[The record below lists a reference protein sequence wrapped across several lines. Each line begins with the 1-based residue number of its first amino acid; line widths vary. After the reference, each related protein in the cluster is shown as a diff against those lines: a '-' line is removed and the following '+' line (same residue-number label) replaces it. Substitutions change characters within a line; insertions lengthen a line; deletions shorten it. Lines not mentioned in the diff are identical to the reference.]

1 VLHKI
6 RLERLAKYKHSNL
19 FVQLVSYEEYEV
31 FADLTTNNDL
41 KSHDY
46 SGGKE

>member
-1 VLHKI
+1 MLHNARI
-6 RLERLAKYKHSNL
+6 ERLAKYKHSNL
-19 FVQLVSYEEYEV
+19 FVQLVSSEEYEV

-41 KSHDY
+41 KSNDY